1 MGNIRFHFI
10 RVVVFCVVLT
20 MLVANI
26 STRSVPMTE
35 KLKWGIIG
43 CGVIAPWHADSVI
56 NSEYAD
62 LVAVCDIDVAKGE
75 AFAEKYDAAF
85 YQNYKQ
91 MLSEGGVDVVSIC
104 TPSGRHSEM
113 TIAAAEAG
121 VHVLC
126 EKPMA
131 ITVPQID
138 AMIAAVQKAGTKL
151 EVIFQRRTY
160 ATTQKVRQ
168 AVQDGLLGQMTLG
181 DAYLKYYRSP
191 EYYKSADWRATWE
204 LDGGGALMNQGVH
217 GIDVLAWVMGDV
229 ESVYAKAEAKV
240 RDIVVEDT
248 CVALVTFKNG
258 AFGVIE
264 GTTSSNPGEKT
275 AFHFHGDKG
284 TIILDDNGIQKWAVS
299 EGRSVRAENAPE
311 QCVTRKSLSA
321 TADPKAISRAGHQA
335 QVDDLSQAITEDR
348 EPMITGSSARKS
360 VELILAIYES
370 AKSGKEIRLDD
381 FVAQAVAK

>member
-1 MGNIRFHFI
+1 
-10 RVVVFCVVLT
+10 
-20 MLVANI
+20 
-26 STRSVPMTE
+26 MTE

-43 CGVIAPWHADSVI
+43 CGVIAPWHADSVV
-56 NSEYAD
+56 NSEYAE
-62 LVAVCDIDVAKGE
+62 LTAVCDVDVAKGE
-75 AFAEKYDAAF
+75 AFAGQYGVAF
-85 YQNYKQ
+85 YADYKE
-91 MLSEGGVDVVSIC
+91 MLAQGGVDAVSIC
-104 TPSGRHSEM
+104 TPSGLHSEM

-131 ITVPQID
+131 ITVPQIN
-138 AMIAAVQKAGTKL
+138 AMIEAADKAGIKL
-151 EVIFQRRTY
+151 EIIFQRRTY
-160 ATTQKVRQ
+160 EITRRVRE
-168 AVQDGLLGQMTLG
+168 AVQSGLLGQMTLG

-191 EYYKSADWRATWE
+191 AYYKSASWRATWE

-240 RDIVVEDT
+240 RDIEVEDT

-264 GTTSSNPGEKT
+264 GTTSSNPGERT

-284 TIILDDNGIQKWAVS
+284 TIILDDNGIQKWAVAADQ
-299 EGRSVRAENAPE
+299 SVRAENDLE
-311 QCVTRKSLSA
+311 RCVTREALNASS
-321 TADPKAISRAGHQA
+321 DPKAIGRAGHQA
-335 QVDDLSQAITEDR
+335 QVDDLCQAIINDR
-348 EPMITGSSARKS
+348 EPMITGASARKS

-370 AKSGKEIRLDD
+370 ARRGQEIKVDE
-381 FVAQAVAK
+381 FVSEQTAG

>member
-1 MGNIRFHFI
+1 
-10 RVVVFCVVLT
+10 
-20 MLVANI
+20 
-26 STRSVPMTE
+26 MTE

-43 CGVIAPWHADSVI
+43 CGVIAPWHADSVVD
-56 NSEYAD
+56 SEYAD
-62 LVAVCDIDVAKGE
+62 LVAVCDVDVAKGE
-75 AFAEKYDAAF
+75 AFAKKYNTVFCQD
-85 YQNYKQ
+85 YKQ
-91 MLSEGGVDVVSIC
+91 MLAKGEIDAVSIC
-104 TPSGRHSEM
+104 TPSGLHSEM
-113 TIAAAEAG
+113 TVAAAEAG

-138 AMIAAVQKAGTKL
+138 AMMDASEKAGIKL

-160 ATTQKVRQ
+160 ETTQRVRH
-168 AVQDGLLGQMTLG
+168 AVQAGLLGQMTLG

-229 ESVYAKAEAKV
+229 ESVYAKGEAKV

-264 GTTSSNPGEKT
+264 GTTSSNPGENT

-284 TIILDDNGIQKWAVS
+284 TIILDDNGIQKWAIAND
-299 EGRSVRAENAPE
+299 RSVIAQNDPE
-311 QCVTRKSLSA
+311 KCVTRETLSA
-321 TADPKAISRAGHQA
+321 SADPRAIGRAGHQA
-335 QVDDLSQAITEDR
+335 QVDDLCHAILGDR
-348 EPMITGSSARKS
+348 EPMITGVSARKA

-370 AKSGKEIRLDD
+370 AKTGTEINMDE
-381 FVAQAVAK
+381 FVSDQSSNS